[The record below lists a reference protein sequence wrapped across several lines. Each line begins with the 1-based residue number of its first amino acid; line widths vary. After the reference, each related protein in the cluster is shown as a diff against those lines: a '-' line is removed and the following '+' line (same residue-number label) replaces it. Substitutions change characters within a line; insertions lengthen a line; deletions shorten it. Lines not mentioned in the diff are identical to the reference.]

1 MNAYKKGIYGGA
13 RVKQGDIIGYVG
25 STGRSTGPHLHYE
38 IIVNGKQINP
48 ANLKLPSGRKLN
60 KNQLEDFKLI
70 MKEKNFELEE
80 YIKIN

>member
-1 MNAYKKGIYGGA
+1 
-13 RVKQGDIIGYVG
+13 
-25 STGRSTGPHLHYE
+25 LHYE

-70 MKEKNFELEE
+70 MKEKNFELDE
-80 YIKIN
+80 YIKN